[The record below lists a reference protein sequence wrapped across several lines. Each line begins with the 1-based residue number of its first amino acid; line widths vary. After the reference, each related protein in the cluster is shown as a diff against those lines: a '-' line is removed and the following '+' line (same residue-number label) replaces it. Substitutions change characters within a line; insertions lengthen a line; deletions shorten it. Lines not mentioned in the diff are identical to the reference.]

1 MTTTNDFDAALTS
14 FLAALTVR
22 EEAYIK
28 ANFKLLTPG
37 VFSVSPGGKRY
48 VRVVKSD
55 ANGSGRYVHC
65 FVERA
70 TGNIYKPAGWKGPTL
85 NHVRGNIYGEK
96 PLAGTNVH
104 GTDYCG
110 NLAGLN
116 GLGN

>member
-1 MTTTNDFDAALTS
+1 MTTTKDFNDALAS
-14 FLAALTVR
+14 FLVALQDR
-22 EEAYIK
+22 ENRYMK
-28 ANFKLLTPG
+28 ANFPNLTPH
-37 VFSVSPGGKRY
+37 VFTISLGGRRY
-48 VRVVKSD
+48 IRIVKSD
-55 ANGSGRYVHC
+55 GTGRSVHC

-70 TGNIYKPAGWKGPTL
+70 TGNIYKPAGWKGPTI